1 MEEKVLTLNV
11 KPAGNACNL
20 SCSYCD
26 SIDKACIASI
36 DIPSYQQVLGTIRE
50 QYSLFHIVFHGGEPL
65 LAPLSLLE
73 KLVEITKGELRSKC
87 DFQIQTNGLLISP
100 SIIAFLKRNSIKLSI
115 SYDPVENNLRY
126 DKASYSI
133 VRNNILRAIESGI
146 PLGILSVAHSKNLSS
161 LRAFVGELIDLNV
174 GFWTINKIRADY
186 SSPLYLSEREYLLL
200 LWDIL
205 RRWVEDGLYNQLQIQ
220 PLVDL
225 LSPEKNHSCHFNSDI
240 DKCKN
245 IAVVSGK
252 QFSCHCEHFK
262 DSYQTNEKCK
272 RCKIF
277 LVCGA
282 GCSTDYRDD
291 SFCDSR
297 ISFFHALNTFKQQ
310 IGVPEK

>member
-11 KPAGNACNL
+11 KPVGNACNL

-26 SIDKACIASI
+26 SIDKACTVSI
-36 DIPSYQQVLGTIRE
+36 DIPSYQQVLRIIRE
-50 QYSLFHIVFHGGEPL
+50 QYSFFHIVFHGGEPL
-65 LAPLSLLE
+65 LTPLSSLE
-73 KLVEITKGELRSKC
+73 RLMEKTKEELSDMC
-87 DFQIQTNGLLISP
+87 DFQIQTNGILISP
-100 SIIAFLKRNSIKLSI
+100 SIIAFLKCNRIKLSI
-115 SYDPVENNLRY
+115 SYDPIENNLRY
-126 DKASYSI
+126 DKTTFSI
-133 VRNNILRAIESGI
+133 VQNNIRRAVESGI

-161 LRAFVGELIDLNV
+161 LRTFVYELIDLNV
-174 GFWTINKIRADY
+174 GFWTINKIRASY
-186 SSPLYLSEREYLLL
+186 TSPLFLSEREYLLL

-205 RRWVEDGLYNQLQIQ
+205 RRWVENGLYNQLQIQ

-225 LSPEKNHSCHFNSDI
+225 LSPGKNHSCHFNSDT

-245 IAVVSGK
+245 ITVFSGK

-262 DSYQTNEKCK
+262 ESYQTNEKCK

-277 LVCGA
+277 LLCGA
-282 GCSTDYRDD
+282 GCPTDYRDD

-297 ISFFHALNTFKQQ
+297 ISFFHALNIFKQQ